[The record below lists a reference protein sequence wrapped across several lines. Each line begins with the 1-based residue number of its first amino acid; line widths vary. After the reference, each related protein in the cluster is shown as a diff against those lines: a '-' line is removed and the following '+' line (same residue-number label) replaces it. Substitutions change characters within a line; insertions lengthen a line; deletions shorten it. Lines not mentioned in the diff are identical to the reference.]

1 MVFVYYMLQLYSML
15 IFIRILMS
23 WVPLDPRNPFVE
35 TLSQI
40 TDPYLNIFRRF
51 IPPVGMMDF
60 SPIVALLVLNAIAR
74 VFLMV

>member
-35 TLSQI
+35 TIGQI
-40 TDPYLNIFRRF
+40 TDPYLNIFRRI

-60 SPIVALLVLNAIAR
+60 SPIVALLVLSAIAR

>member
-1 MVFVYYMLQLYSML
+1 MVFVYYILQLYSML

-23 WVPLDPRNPFVE
+23 WVPLNPHNPFVE
-35 TLSQI
+35 TIGQI
-40 TDPYLNIFRRF
+40 TDPYLNIFRRI